1 MNKDE
6 IQNAINNHNVVI
18 FMKGSQELPACGF
31 SAFVVKIF
39 QDLNVPFKDFDV
51 MKDPELR
58 QNIKEFSNWPTLPQI
73 YIKGEFIGGCD
84 IIREMYQSQE
94 LQSLLRS
101 HQLLSEIC
109 AV

>member
-1 MNKDE
+1 MNSEE
-6 IQNAINNHNVVI
+6 IQTAINNNAVVI
-18 FMKGSQELPACGF
+18 FMKGNQDLPACGF

-39 QDLNVPFKDFDV
+39 QDLKVPFKDFDV

-73 YIKGEFIGGCD
+73 YIQGEFIGGCD

-101 HQLLSEIC
+101 HQLLSEAC
-109 AV
+109 VS